1 MKKFLIIVGIIFAAS
16 VVAFGISVAAT
27 GINVKSGFGVS
38 IAGTPLIKISEG
50 KEMKRGEVYTSSFP
64 KAESE
69 KVSKLKISTSSAET
83 RIYCDESA
91 NEIRVNF
98 TANRFG
104 TNFTAEIQDDELV
117 VDESG
122 FGIFFL
128 FFWQNGENRLEITLP
143 KAEYEKMTINTASG
157 SVKVDD
163 LIFEDFNS
171 NSASG
176 TSEYNIFAD
185 NIKAFT
191 TSGRTTITNCTDK
204 KASSLS
210 FDTTSGSHSISGFTA
225 DSFHI
230 GTTSGKVVADGLS
243 GEGDIDLTSGVIEL
257 TYAEWDSDLDVN
269 VTSGT
274 CKVNLPEGA
283 GVDAKV
289 DALSGGMSIKSS
301 DGTSLS
307 LSKKDSATIGGE
319 NRHKITAD
327 LTSGSV
333 NVNIGKR

>member
-16 VVAFGISVAAT
+16 VVAFGISIAAT
-27 GINVKSGFGVS
+27 GINVKDGFGVS
-38 IAGTPLIKISEG
+38 IAGTPLIKINGGE
-50 KEMKRGEVYTSSFP
+50 EMKKGDIYSSSFT

-69 KVSKLKISTSSAET
+69 KVSKLRINTTSAET
-83 RIYCDESA
+83 RICCDESA
-91 NEIRVNF
+91 DEIRVNF
-98 TANRFG
+98 VTNRFG
-104 TNFTAEIQDDELV
+104 TIFSAEIENDELV
-117 VDESG
+117 VDETCFG
-122 FGIFFL
+122 FFFL

-157 SVKVDD
+157 NVRVDD

-171 NSASG
+171 SSASG

-191 TSGRTTITNCTDK
+191 TSGKTTITNCTDK

-210 FDTTSGSHSISGFTA
+210 FDTTSGSHSISGFAA

-230 GTTSGKVVADGLS
+230 GSTSGKVVADGLS
-243 GEGDIDLTSGVIEL
+243 GEGDIDLTSGVIEV
-257 TYAEWDSDLDVN
+257 TYAEWDGDLDIDI
-269 VTSGT
+269 TSGT
-274 CKVNLPEGA
+274 CKVNLPAGA

-307 LSKKDSATIGGE
+307 LSKEDSATVGGE

-333 NVNIGKR
+333 NINIGKR